1 MFLCHFWSSSKSWIQ
16 LGYLGS
22 WAHSLALVLAV
33 LVRLPTYHWR
43 EATSS
48 FLMSSGGHHGQM
60 SPKHSVCVCMCVG
73 GGGGQ
78 KVMNVRQ
85 PKGRTIL
92 RLGLAGKF
100 RFLSGVILIE
110 VIFILLKNVPVWRIN
125 YGVTK

>member
-1 MFLCHFWSSSKSWIQ
+1 MFYVFVPFLVKFKVLDSTGLPWIM
-16 LGYLGS
+16 GS
-22 WAHSLALVLAV
+22 

-43 EATSS
+43 EVMSS

-73 GGGGQ
+73 GGGGR

-110 VIFILLKNVPVWRIN
+110 VIFILLKNVLVWRIN